1 MEKIGL
7 LIDSTTLTRPGLEKK
22 PYIKVAPL
30 NVTIDGVD
38 HTEFELSTEAMI
50 ANLHSGKKMTTS
62 QPAPGVF
69 LELFEAFH
77 KEGFT
82 HVFVITLSERVSGTH
97 QSAVIAKGMLEVPLE
112 VKVYAPKVASYG
124 VANGIPTLCK
134 DIERGVSFDSL
145 VKHAYSLYDN
155 AAVMF
160 TLGDLMHLFRGGR
173 LNKVQALL
181 GSVLRIKPIIEM
193 VEGKL
198 ELTKKE
204 RTNQAC
210 YEYFMEKVRFLV
222 AGKKHIALDVIELNR
237 KEWGDK
243 LEEDLR
249 KEFPNAAIYRTDYV
263 SPVFFVHLGD
273 AGFGVAVVA
282 E

>member
-1 MEKIGL
+1 MDKIGL

-69 LELFEAFH
+69 LELLEAFH
-77 KEGFT
+77 KEGYT
-82 HVFVITLSERVSGTH
+82 HVLVLTLSERISGTH
-97 QSAVIAKGMLEVPLE
+97 QSAIIAKGMLEVPLE

-134 DIERGVSFDSL
+134 DIEKGVSFDSL
-145 VKHAYSLYDN
+145 VKHAYSIYDN

-210 YEYFMEKVRFLV
+210 HEYFMEKVRLLV
-222 AGKKHIALDVIELNR
+222 AGKKHVAFDVIELNR

-243 LEEDLR
+243 MEEDLR

>member
-30 NVTIDGVD
+30 NVAVDGVD
-38 HTEFELSTEAMI
+38 YTEFDLSTEAMI
-50 ANLHSGKKMTTS
+50 KNLHSGKKMTTS

-69 LELFEAFH
+69 VELFEAFH
-77 KEGFT
+77 KEGYT
-82 HVFVITLSERVSGTH
+82 HVLVLTLSEKISGTH
-97 QSAVIAKGMLEVPLE
+97 QSAVIAKGLLEVPLE
-112 VKVYAPKVASYG
+112 IKVYAPKVASYG
-124 VANGIPTLCK
+124 VANGIPSLCR
-134 DIERGVSFDSL
+134 DIEAGKTFKAIVE
-145 VKHAYSLYDN
+145 HAYRLYDN

-173 LNKVQALL
+173 LNKIQALL

-193 VEGKL
+193 VDGKL

-210 YEYFMEKVRFLV
+210 LEYFMEKVRAL
-222 AGKKHIALDVIELNR
+222 AQGKTHLEVDVIELNR

-243 LEEDLR
+243 LEAELH
-249 KEFPNAAIYRTDYV
+249 KEFPHASIARTDYV

>member
-7 LIDSTTLTRPGLEKK
+7 LIDSTTLTRPRLEQK

-38 HTEFELSTEAMI
+38 HTEFELTTEAMI

-69 LELFEAFH
+69 LELYEAFH
-77 KEGFT
+77 KEGYT
-82 HVFVITLSERVSGTH
+82 HVLVITLSERISGTH
-97 QSAVIAKGMLEVPLE
+97 QSAVIAKGMLDVPLVVE
-112 VKVYAPKVASYG
+112 IFAPKVASYG
-124 VANGIPTLCK
+124 VANGIPILCR
-134 DIERGVSFDSL
+134 DIENGVPFKTL
-145 VKHAYSLYDN
+145 VQHSHRIYDN

-173 LNKVQALL
+173 LNKIQALL

-210 YEYFMEKVRFLV
+210 YEYFMEKSREL
-222 AGKKHIALDVIELNR
+222 AKGKTYVSFDIIELNR

-243 LEEDLR
+243 LEADL
-249 KEFPNAAIYRTDYV
+249 KSEFPNAAIARTEYV

>member
-1 MEKIGL
+1 LEKIGL

-30 NVTIDGVD
+30 NVTVDGVD
-38 HTEFELSTEAMI
+38 YTEFELSTEAMI

-82 HVFVITLSERVSGTH
+82 HVLVITLSEGVSGTH

-112 VKVYAPKVASYG
+112 IKVYAPKVASYG
-124 VANGIPTLCK
+124 VANGIPILCQ
-134 DIERGVSFDSL
+134 DIESGVSFDQL
-145 VKHAYSLYDN
+145 IKHTYRLYDN

-173 LNKVQALL
+173 LNKIQALL

-193 VEGKL
+193 VDGKL

-210 YEYFMEKVRFLV
+210 YEYFMEKIRPLV
-222 AGKKHIALDVIELNR
+222 AGKKNVAIDVIELNR
-237 KEWGDK
+237 KEWGDR
-243 LEEDLR
+243 LENDLR
-249 KEFPNAAIYRTDYV
+249 KEFPDAAIYRTDYI